1 MARFPAMW
9 RSDRPL
15 IFGHRGASQ
24 RAPENTLPAFRAALE
39 AGADGV
45 ELDVHLSADS
55 VPVVIHDDRVDTTT
69 DGTGAVASLTLAQ
82 LQALDAGGGFDPRF
96 AGARIPTLEQ
106 VLREVGPRLW
116 INVEVK
122 VQQGLKAIVA
132 AVRRTGMAA
141 RVWFSSFRP
150 YTLYR
155 LRALAPEVACGLLYA
170 PPTAMSLLLRPFTPH
185 EALHPHVSM
194 VTSRFVRRAQRQGLR
209 VVAWTVDEPA
219 MAQQLAAWGVDAII
233 TNAPA
238 ALRASLVL
246 GPLDQGA
253 GPR

>member
-1 MARFPAMW
+1 MARFPALG
-9 RSDRPL
+9 RPDRPL

-45 ELDVHLSADS
+45 ELDVHLSADG
-55 VPVVIHDDRVDTTT
+55 VPVVIHDDRVDATT
-69 DGTGAVASLTLAQ
+69 DGSGAVASLSLAQ
-82 LQALDAGGGFDPRF
+82 LRALDAGGG
-96 AGARIPTLEQ
+96 ARIPALEQ
-106 VLREVGPRLW
+106 VLREVGPYLW

-122 VQQGLKAIVA
+122 VHQGLPAIVA
-132 AVRRTGMAA
+132 AVRRTDMAA

-155 LRALAPEVACGLLYA
+155 LRALAPDVACGLLYA

-185 EALHPHVSM
+185 EGLHPHVSM
-194 VTSRFVRRAQRQGLR
+194 VTPRLVRRAQRQGLR
-209 VVAWTVDEPA
+209 VVVWTVDEPTV
-219 MAQQLAAWGVDAII
+219 AQQLAAWGMDAII
-233 TNAPA
+233 TNVPA
-238 ALRASLVL
+238 ILRAS
-246 GPLDQGA
+246 LDQGA